1 MRRRLTGNI
10 NTGLGNPSLEIF
22 DNVWTENE
30 EFNTEV
36 KSFFD
41 DVLDSINDFKDIGGF
56 DFKLYLREDGF
67 KIMFGIEPTYKYDPY
82 ICYCFDSNKEEI
94 GIYKGEANGY
104 YGSDIVINEKI
115 KYKDRTLPKEFIEC
129 VEKHYDKLLSA
140 I

>member
-10 NTGLGNPSLEIF
+10 DTGFGNPSPEIF
-22 DNVWTENE
+22 DNVWTKNK
-30 EFNTEV
+30 EFNAEV
-36 KSFFD
+36 RLFFE
-41 DVLDSINDFKDIGGF
+41 DVFDSINDFKDIDGF

-67 KIMFGIEPTYKYDPY
+67 KIMFGVEPTYKHDPY

-94 GIYKGEANGY
+94 YIQKGGANGC
-104 YGSDIVINEKI
+104 YGSDIAINEEM
-115 KYKDRTLPKEFIEC
+115 KYGDGALPKEFIEC